1 MDIASSR
8 PQTNTEIIM
17 DLQSEIKEFVKN
29 AVLNSF
35 MIIGFN
41 EKVMKMIVDGLEP
54 IDDENLK
61 EIATR
66 TLFRFAQQEFR
77 WQSELLGLG
86 ILPVALAT
94 YNREQVRDTDLKV
107 MQEVIN
113 KTVREL
119 PLEKINQTY
128 SQLGNS
134 QAKVSFGQSLYGR
147 AELNARYQEQ
157 QKMVRDLREKTQLVI
172 CDTYSDCSDR
182 CKNWQGRVYSLN
194 GTSGRTED
202 GKEYIPLETATNAIF
217 KGHRNGLLGYNC
229 RHKLVPY
236 KTGMSANKVSE
247 TERKREY
254 EITNQQRLYERE
266 IRKHKDLASS
276 FKRGSQNTRQFNKQQ
291 IEYMNSKYQEHKY
304 KADMLTQQY
313 YKFCE
318 DNNRVKY
325 RSRISI

>member
-1 MDIASSR
+1 
-8 PQTNTEIIM
+8 M
-17 DLQSEIKEFVKN
+17 DLQSDIKQFVKN

-61 EIATR
+61 EVATR

-77 WQSELLGLG
+77 WLSELLGLG

-94 YNREQVRDTDLKV
+94 YNRDVVRDTDLKV

-119 PLEKINQTY
+119 PLDKLNQTY

-134 QAKVSFGQSLYGR
+134 QAKVSFGQSLYGK
-147 AELNARYQEQ
+147 AELNARFQEQ
-157 QKMVRDLREKTQLVI
+157 QKMVSDLKEKTQLVI

-182 CKNWQGRVYSLN
+182 CREWQGRIYSLD
-194 GTSGRTED
+194 GTTGRTED
-202 GKEYIPLETATNAIF
+202 GKEYIPLEVATNAIF

-236 KTGMSANKVSE
+236 KTGMRANKVSE

-254 EITNQQRLYERE
+254 EITKEQRLLERE
-266 IRKHKDLASS
+266 IRKHKDMAVS
-276 FKRGSQNTRQFNKQQ
+276 FQRGNQDTRQFSKQQ
-291 IEYMNSKYQEHKY
+291 VEFMNSKYQEHKQ
-304 KADMLTQQY
+304 KADMLTKQY
-313 YKFCE
+313 YQFCE

-325 RSRISI
+325 RSRLKI